1 MLLYQFALGVAND
14 VVDVEHD
21 LATKPWKPVA
31 QGAISRRGATLLAAG
46 LARAGM
52 LITSGLD
59 LLPWL
64 IGVAGLGCG
73 LVYDVQLKRTPLSF
87 PLGGCISVDTGVGL
101 APPMPGCAPLV
112 DVSPRRSACR
122 LPVLRQPGAWGGPG
136 TRARCARPSAGAGR
150 AALARDRS
158 RSLRA
163 RVVGSPGSAARRRAG
178 PGSPH
183 RGHRGGEPPAASK
196 GAHILR
202 ARRRVRRA
210 RRGISRPCRPVSLR
224 CLACSSL
231 RSLPSMF
238 RTV

>member
-31 QGAISRRGATLLAAG
+31 RGAISRRRATLLAAG
-46 LARAGM
+46 LAGAGM

-87 PLGGCISVDTGVGL
+87 PLGGCVSVDTGVGL
-101 APPMPGCAPLV
+101 QRRRCLGCAPLV
-112 DVSPRRSACR
+112 DVSPWRSACR
-122 LPVLRQPGAWGGPG
+122 LLYFANQALGGPG
-136 TRARCARPSAGAGR
+136 TRSVCSAQRRRWASGA
-150 AALARDRS
+150 RS
-158 RSLRA
+158 RSQP
-163 RVVGSPGSAARRRAG
+163 VSTGSRRREPWQCCCRRAG

-210 RRGISRPCRPVSLR
+210 RRGISRPCRPVSL
-224 CLACSSL
+224 AA
-231 RSLPSMF
+231 
-238 RTV
+238 